1 MYNFLY
7 SINKDDLITS
17 LNILWKG
24 LLAMV
29 VVVSIVIIATSIL
42 KRIFEEKEN
51 K

>member
-29 VVVSIVIIATSIL
+29 IVVSIVIIATSIL
-42 KRIFEEKEN
+42 KKIFEEKEN